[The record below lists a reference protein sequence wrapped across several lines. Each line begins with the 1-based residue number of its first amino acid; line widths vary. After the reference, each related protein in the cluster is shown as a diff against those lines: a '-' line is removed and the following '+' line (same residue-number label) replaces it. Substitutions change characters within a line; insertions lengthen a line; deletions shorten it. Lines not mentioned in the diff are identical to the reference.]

1 MHRNSLKRPAS
12 GSSTPQAVRLRDDPV
27 KRCLLRLLPLLLG
40 AALALPAAAQTAA
53 PAAKAAA
60 KNSAAQPAPFKA
72 VLEPRAVEL
81 LKGMSARLAAASS
94 LSFTAVASYEY
105 PSRLGP
111 PIVYTMRYEV
121 ALQRPNQLK
130 IVVPGDGPAT
140 EFTWDG
146 KEMVAFAPAENLVAV
161 AAAPPTLEGALKQAF
176 ERAAIYFPF
185 TDLLLPDPY
194 AAISPGAVT
203 AFVVGPS
210 AIVGGVRTD
219 MIVWANNDVFLQIW
233 IGADD
238 KLPRRIRA
246 QFRADTKGLRHDLE
260 LSHWQLDGALAAETF
275 NTTKAKAGQPMAFAV
290 PGRKLPIGVKPVALE
305 KPARSA
311 AAPAAA
317 SK

>member
-1 MHRNSLKRPAS
+1 LIRHALA
-12 GSSTPQAVRLRDDPV
+12 
-27 KRCLLRLLPLLLG
+27 LLLG
-40 AALALPAAAQTAA
+40 AALAWPVAAQTAVA
-53 PAAKAAA
+53 PAAKPAA
-60 KNSAAQPAPFKA
+60 KKPAAKPAPFKA

-81 LKGMSARLAAASS
+81 LKGMSARLAAAKS

-111 PIVYTMRYEV
+111 PIVYSMRYDV

-140 EFTWDG
+140 EFYWDG

-176 ERAAIYFPF
+176 NSAAIYFPF

-194 AAISPGAVT
+194 AAISPDAVT

-210 AIVGGVRTD
+210 GIVGGVKTD

-233 IGADD
+233 LGTED

-246 QFRADTKGLRHDLE
+246 QFRADPKNLRHDLE
-260 LSHWQLDGALAAETF
+260 LSNWQLDAAIPADTF
-275 NTTKAKAGQPMAFAV
+275 STTKAKAGMPMAFAT
-290 PGRKLPIGVKPVALE
+290 PGRKVPIGVKPIV
-305 KPARSA
+305 KG
-311 AAPAAA
+311 

>member
-1 MHRNSLKRPAS
+1 VKRP
-12 GSSTPQAVRLRDDPV
+12 
-27 KRCLLRLLPLLLG
+27 LLRLLPLLLG

-53 PAAKAAA
+53 PAAKATA
-60 KNSAAQPAPFKA
+60 KKAAAQPAPFKA
-72 VLEPRAVEL
+72 MLEPRAVEL
-81 LKGMSARLAAASS
+81 LKGMSARLAAAKS

-111 PIVYTMRYEV
+111 PIVYTMRYDV

-146 KEMVAFAPAENLVAV
+146 QEMVAFAPAENLVAV
-161 AAAPPTLEGALKQAF
+161 AAAPPSLEGALKQAF

-194 AAISPGAVT
+194 AAIGPGAVT

-210 AIVGGVRTD
+210 ASVGGVRTD
-219 MIVWANNDVFLQIW
+219 MIIWANNDVFLQIW
-233 IGADD
+233 LGADD

-246 QFRADTKGLRHDLE
+246 QFRADPKKLRHDLE
-260 LSHWQLDGALAAETF
+260 LSNWQLDTALAAETF
-275 NTTKAKAGQPMAFAV
+275 STAKAKAGQPMAFAT
-290 PGRKLPIGVKPVALE
+290 PGRKVPVGVKPVAIE
-305 KPARSA
+305 QKAKPANKQ
-311 AAPAAA
+311 P
-317 SK
+317 

>member
-1 MHRNSLKRPAS
+1 LRPS
-12 GSSTPQAVRLRDDPV
+12 
-27 KRCLLRLLPLLLG
+27 LLRITLELLLG
-40 AALALPAAAQTAA
+40 AALAWPAAAQTAA
-53 PAAKAAA
+53 APAAKPAAKKAAA
-60 KNSAAQPAPFKA
+60 KPAPFKA

-81 LKGMSARLAAASS
+81 LKGMSARLAAAKS

-111 PIVYTMRYEV
+111 PIVYTMRYDV

-140 EFTWDG
+140 EFYWDG

-161 AAAPPTLEGALKQAF
+161 ASAPPTLEGALKQAF
-176 ERAAIYFPF
+176 DTAAIYFPF
-185 TDLLLPDPY
+185 TDLLLSDPY

-210 AIVGGVRTD
+210 AIVGGVKTD

-233 IGADD
+233 IGTED

-246 QFRADTKGLRHDLE
+246 QFRADPKKLRHDLE
-260 LSHWQLDGALAAETF
+260 LSNWQLDGAVPADIFSTA
-275 NTTKAKAGQPMAFAV
+275 KAKTGMPMAFAT
-290 PGRKLPIGVKPVALE
+290 PGRKLPIGVKPVALQA
-305 KPARSA
+305 KPK
-311 AAPAAA
+311 APA
-317 SK
+317 KPQ

>member
-1 MHRNSLKRPAS
+1 VRP
-12 GSSTPQAVRLRDDPV
+12 
-27 KRCLLRLLPLLLG
+27 LLLHALALLLG
-40 AALALPAAAQTAA
+40 AALAAPAAAQTAA
-53 PAAKAAA
+53 PAAKAPATAAQKRAAA
-60 KNSAAQPAPFKA
+60 KPAPFKA

-81 LKGMSARLAAASS
+81 LKGMSARLGAARS
-94 LSFTAVASYEY
+94 LSFIAVAAYEY

-111 PIVYTMRYEV
+111 PIVYTMRYDV

-140 EFTWDG
+140 EFYWDG
-146 KEMVAFAPAENLVAV
+146 KEMIAFAPAENLVAV

-185 TDLLLPDPY
+185 TDLLLSDPY

-210 AIVGGVRTD
+210 TVVGGVKTD

-233 IGADD
+233 LGVED

-246 QFRADTKGLRHDLE
+246 QFRADPKGLRHDLE
-260 LSHWQLDGALAAETF
+260 LSNWQLDGPLAAEVFSTA
-275 NTTKAKAGQPMAFAV
+275 KARAGQPMAFAT
-290 PGRKLPIGVKPVALE
+290 PGRKVPIGVKPVALQP
-305 KPARSA
+305 KA
-311 AAPAAA
+311 AAKPQ
-317 SK
+317 

>member
-1 MHRNSLKRPAS
+1 M
-12 GSSTPQAVRLRDDPV
+12 DDT
-27 KRCLLRLLPLLLG
+27 RHGHCATRLRLLRPAVALLLG

-53 PAAKAAA
+53 APAAKHAA
-60 KNSAAQPAPFKA
+60 KKTAAKPAPFKA

-81 LKGMSARLAAASS
+81 LKGMSARLAAAKS
-94 LSFTAVASYEY
+94 LGFTAVASYEY

-111 PIVYTMRYEV
+111 PIVYSMRYDV

-140 EFTWDG
+140 EFYWDG

-161 AAAPPTLEGALKQAF
+161 ASAPPTLEGALKQAF
-176 ERAAIYFPF
+176 DTAAIYFPF
-185 TDLLLPDPY
+185 TDLLLSDPY

-210 AIVGGVRTD
+210 AIVGGVKTD

-233 IGADD
+233 IGAED

-246 QFRADTKGLRHDLE
+246 QFRADPKKLRHDLE
-260 LSHWQLDGALAAETF
+260 LSHWQLDGAVPAEAFSTA
-275 NTTKAKAGQPMAFAV
+275 KAKTGMPMAFAT
-290 PGRKLPIGVKPVALE
+290 PGRKVPIGAKPVALQA
-305 KPARSA
+305 KPK
-311 AAPAAA
+311 APA
-317 SK
+317 KPQ